1 MRKIP
6 DKDIIS
12 FLPIDEVKNSD
23 HFINVLKIENQRK
36 NAKVSQERGNPY
48 LSTSKICLMKREED
62 FEANLSGEEGTT
74 EETKSSWFKRI
85 KKGILTSTAEKKET
99 PEGLWTKCPSCNYI
113 CTVTELREN
122 LFVCP
127 KCNHH
132 HRIGSSE
139 YFEILFN

>member
-1 MRKIP
+1 MR
-6 DKDIIS
+6 
-12 FLPIDEVKNSD
+12 
-23 HFINVLKIENQRK
+23 Q
-36 NAKVSQERGNPY
+36 
-48 LSTSKICLMKREED
+48 EED
-62 FEANLSGEEGTT
+62 FEANLAGEEGKS
-74 EETKSSWFKRI
+74 EETRSSWFKRI

-99 PEGLWTKCPSCNYI
+99 PEGLWSKCPECGYT

-139 YFEILFN
+139 YFEILFDEGTEKELFENIRSKDHLGFVDLKPYKKRLEETYSKTNIHDSITVAHGKVDGN